1 MLIAIRLAAPTI
13 RDNGILRSSR
23 SDDHIAEHFPRT
35 GCYLRRWPLRRRCP
49 PCPCWRSRTR
59 RKSGTADMASAAMAA
74 AFSKTAAVAIRSP
87 RVIGVDLATTI
98 TITITIASSPASRTM
113 TRAVTT
119 RDHSST
125 RTTGF
130 SKRSRLPWL
139 GPILLPPRGR
149 NHGLGP
155 ERRRRR
161 ARRAHGGPPPE
172 GELPIIGTGGGHAPP
187 LFTDQPGRQSAMRAA
202 QVSVPGSHP
211 YRSDARTVTRGNNS
225 VVGAALFGDLQLRR
239 A

>member
-1 MLIAIRLAAPTI
+1 
-13 RDNGILRSSR
+13 
-23 SDDHIAEHFPRT
+23 
-35 GCYLRRWPLRRRCP
+35 
-49 PCPCWRSRTR
+49 
-59 RKSGTADMASAAMAA
+59 MAA
-74 AFSKTAAVAIRSP
+74 AFSKAAAVAIGSP

-98 TITITIASSPASRTM
+98 TIASNSASRTM

-119 RDHSST
+119 RDHQVT

-130 SKRSRLPWL
+130 PKRSRLPWL
-139 GPILLPPRGR
+139 GPIFLPPRER

-161 ARRAHGGPPPE
+161 ARRAHGGPRPE
-172 GELPIIGTGGGHAPP
+172 GELPITGTGGGHAPP
-187 LFTDQPGRQSAMRAA
+187 LFTDQPGRRSAMRAA
-202 QVSVPGSHP
+202 QVSVPGSRP